1 MTAAAAP
8 SPAERSG
15 PVAAAALQ
23 LVADARWDEL
33 LHDWQVR
40 SEHDGGY
47 SLLRCRL
54 CGTEV
59 VR

>member
-1 MTAAAAP
+1 MTGPGP
-8 SPAERSG
+8 SPAQPGES
-15 PVAAAALQ
+15 ALD
-23 LVADARWDEL
+23 LVRWEEL
-33 LHDWQVR
+33 LHDWQTR

-47 SLLRCRL
+47 SLLRCRV